1 VAQALFAEMPQKN
14 GLITMELLGAPKE
27 VYLAKCEPIGRLDSA
42 PGQETTI
49 VIMNID
55 VCSTLMFYEF
65 FL

>member
-1 VAQALFAEMPQKN
+1 M
-14 GLITMELLGAPKE
+14 GLLGAPKE

-49 VIMNID
+49 VITNTNIGT
-55 VCSTLMFYEF
+55 TLMFYEF

>member
-1 VAQALFAEMPQKN
+1 M
-14 GLITMELLGAPKE
+14 GLLGAPKK

-49 VIMNID
+49 VIMNTD
-55 VCSTLMFYEF
+55 VGSTLMFYEF